1 MDVGNVSSI
10 ASAATQM
17 SQAKTGDAVAMAV
30 LKKAMNIE
38 AQGAAQ
44 LLEALPQP
52 ASNNPPNLGNKV
64 NAFA

>member
-10 ASAATQM
+10 ASVATQM
-17 SQAKTGDAVAMAV
+17 SQARTDDAVAVAV
-30 LKKAMNIE
+30 LRKAMDIQ

-52 ASNNPPNLGNKV
+52 ASNNPPNLGNNV

>member
-17 SQAKTGDAVAMAV
+17 GQAKTDDAISVAV
-30 LKKAMNIE
+30 LKKAMDIQ

-44 LLEALPQP
+44 LIQALPQP
-52 ASNNPPNLGNKV
+52 TSNNPPNLGNKV
-64 NAFA
+64 NTFA